1 MALFSVFYRKADAEN
16 ENGRISTVESMNAR
30 IVIPKAFKSL
40 GAICLSVFMD
50 AFTGAFTGVFS
61 NDMQR

>member
-1 MALFSVFYRKADAEN
+1 
-16 ENGRISTVESMNAR
+16 MNAR

-50 AFTGAFTGVFS
+50 AFTGVFTGVFS